1 MLQIEIRILRTIL
14 ALQITLQEV
23 LTLLI
28 SLVSIQIQLELL
40 TT

>member
-28 SLVSIQIQLELL
+28 SLVLIQIQLELL